1 MAKVTYED
9 VHDLIN
15 QLIEANREVGDGYE
29 YAATTGTLASILSL
43 LVGKDIKR
51 ADVKESL
58 MCAIAQ
64 AKARS

>member
-9 VHDLIN
+9 VHGLID

-43 LVGKDIKR
+43 LVGKEMKR
-51 ADVKESL
+51 TEVRRSIES
-58 MCAIAQ
+58 AIAR
-64 AKARS
+64 AKGRK